1 MKKYDLNFMY
11 RKTINKNLYIF
22 SKLFDEIMD
31 YEEYKE
37 VVYNNK
43 TTTYKYFKY
52 LNNIKKCL
60 TFLINKAPIEITIE
74 TINNLYALL
83 FNKDLKEEQIFTLK
97 GIEKEKDYLKLMNNF
112 MQVLKENNDY
122 ERYSYAFVIIN
133 YLLMIDKQKIYRYNI
148 HFFKKMYSI
157 ITKTLD
163 YELLIKE
170 INLIVE
176 KGLTLDVEYYENL
189 QELSSKD
196 IEKILLDNKEQIANK
211 FQIKHLYMFGSFDKN
226 KQRID
231 SDIDLLVVFKNNMTY
246 EEKIINV
253 QKFKDYILET
263 FKRYGDLMEFNNS
276 SINKEQYYQI
286 Y

>member
-122 ERYSYAFVIIN
+122 ERYSYAFVMIN

-211 FQIKHLYMFGSFDKN
+211 FQIKHLYMFGSFAKN